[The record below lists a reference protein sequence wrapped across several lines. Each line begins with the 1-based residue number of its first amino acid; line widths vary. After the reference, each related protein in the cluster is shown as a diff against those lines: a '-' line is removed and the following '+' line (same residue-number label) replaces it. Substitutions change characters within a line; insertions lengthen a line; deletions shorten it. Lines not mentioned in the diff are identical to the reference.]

1 MAIHVDPV
9 GREIE
14 LLRRLVRWRGRRV
27 VEIGC
32 GDGRLTRRLAAL
44 GARIVAIEP
53 DAALVRAARR
63 AARQAWT
70 PRLARR
76 VSFHVGKAGRLKF
89 PPGTFDLVL
98 FSWAL

>member
-32 GDGRLTRRLAAL
+32 GDGRLTLRLAAL
-44 GARIVAIEP
+44 RPASIHAMDPDRQQVAAGR
-53 DAALVRAARR
+53 AALPKRHAR
-63 AARQAWT
+63 
-70 PRLARR
+70 L
-76 VSFHVGKAGRLKF
+76 VSYRVGKAESLPYRAAE
-89 PPGTFDLVL
+89 FDCAV